1 MGHVYLGIA
10 IIAEVV
16 ATTALKASESF
27 TQLWPSVIVC
37 VGYAASFYMLALAL
51 QTLSLGVAYAIWAG
65 LGIVLVTL
73 AGVLVYGQRV
83 DLPALLGMG
92 LIIGGVAVIHLF
104 SQSVSQT

>member
-10 IIAEVV
+10 IVAEVI

-51 QTLSLGVAYAIWAG
+51 QTLSIGVAYAIWAG

-83 DLPALLGMG
+83 DLPALLAM
-92 LIIGGVAVIHLF
+92 LPSPPPTFEQLAA
-104 SQSVSQT
+104 